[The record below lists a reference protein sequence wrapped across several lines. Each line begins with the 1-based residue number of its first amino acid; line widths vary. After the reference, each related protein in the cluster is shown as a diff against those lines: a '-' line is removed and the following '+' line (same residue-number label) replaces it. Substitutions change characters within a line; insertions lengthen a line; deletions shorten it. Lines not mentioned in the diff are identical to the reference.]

1 MVPASETLRA
11 IRVLGKEIVKGC
23 ASCFGDVREEKG
35 RRGRGREGNGGWAR
49 RAGVGVGGR
58 NWGVREP
65 DNEGENES

>member
-1 MVPASETLRA
+1 M
-11 IRVLGKEIVKGC
+11 KGC